1 MADAARAARLAQR
14 IKVIVAGS
22 LTRVI
27 RDEAV
32 ENVTVTDTRVTNDL
46 QNATG
51 YYTVLGD
58 EDVKAEVADLLTRN
72 TGKLRHELGRN
83 LTIRLTPTLTFVP
96 DEVPVN
102 ATHVEDLLRQ
112 AREKDAQVAALA
124 EGKTY
129 AGDADPYKHD
139 DEDADLDSDE
149 AGQADER

>member
-22 LTRVI
+22 LTRVV
-27 RDEAV
+27 RDEAI

-46 QNATG
+46 QNATV
-51 YYTVLGD
+51 YYTVFGD
-58 EDVKAEVADLLTRN
+58 EEAKAEIAELLTRN

-102 ATHVEDLLRQ
+102 ATLVDDLLRQ
-112 AREKDAQVAALA
+112 ARAKDAEVAALA
-124 EGKTY
+124 EGKAF

-139 DEDADLDSDE
+139 EDELDDDLEDAPE
-149 AGQADER
+149 DER

>member
-22 LTRVI
+22 LSRVV

-46 QNATG
+46 QNATV

-58 EDVKAEVADLLTRN
+58 DELKARVADLLTRH

-83 LTIRLTPTLTFVP
+83 LTIRLTPTLSFVP

-102 ATHVEDLLRQ
+102 ATLVDDLLRQ
-112 AREKDAQVAALA
+112 AREKDAEVAALA

-129 AGDADPYKHD
+129 AGEADPYKHD
-139 DEDADLDSDE
+139 DEDDEDS
-149 AGQADER
+149 AQA